1 MSFGNFARKVRDTTL
16 PHGHRVVSLRS
27 CVQLYRPI
35 GFEATVACLEAKA
48 GPFRRDEAALL
59 RALGVL
65 EASRAVWQAELR
77 AYAVERAAAKR
88 RGERT
93 VPAGQVDPNDC
104 VHWYGAPREG
114 ALFAIGHWRGRLRK
128 SGALSSEPSA
138 REVDRCAAACLG
150 VDGEWTEDMRVRLDA
165 CAAELERGMS
175 AEAFQDDRM
184 RYFGHRDLLRVV
196 RHIETAVAP
205 QRQVAG
211 SILSLPMR

>member
-1 MSFGNFARKVRDTTL
+1 M
-16 PHGHRVVSLRS
+16 
-27 CVQLYRPI
+27 
-35 GFEATVACLEAKA
+35 LEA
-48 GPFRRDEAALL
+48 G
-59 RALGVL
+59 
-65 EASRAVWQAELR
+65 RAVWQAELR

-93 VPAGQVDPNDC
+93 VPAGQVDPDDC

-114 ALFAIGHWRGRLRK
+114 ALFAIAHWRGRLRK
-128 SGALSSEPSA
+128 SGALSSEPA

-165 CAAELERGMS
+165 CTAELERGTS

-184 RYFGHRDLLRVV
+184 GYFGRRDLLRVV

-205 QRQVAG
+205 QRPVAEL
-211 SILSLPMR
+211 ILIRPIR